1 MPASIDPFYVMEVV
15 AAAQRHEQ
23 EGNAVFHLEVGQPS
37 TGAPRGAIDVAH
49 RLLDSDALGYTTS
62 RGIPE
67 LAPAIASHVGT
78 QYDLDLDPG
87 RIAITQGASGA
98 FVLAL
103 LASFEPGARVAVTA
117 PGYPCY
123 RNMLAA
129 LHMTAVPIHVDAST
143 RFQPTVELLEAAG
156 SLDGV
161 IVASPSN
168 PTGTVLEPDE
178 LAALCSWCDEQGVR
192 LISDEIYHG
201 LTYGDT
207 VTATAASMSD
217 SAIVIN
223 SFSKYFS
230 MTGWRIGWT
239 VLPEELVT
247 AVDRL
252 AQNLVICPPALSQ
265 HVALAAFDC
274 RDELDGHVER
284 YAANR
289 KILLEGLPKAGMTDL
304 APADGAFYIWA
315 RTDHLGAD
323 SRDLTA
329 GWLRELGVAAT
340 PGIDFDPTEGHRY
353 VRFSFCGTPQTMHGA
368 IESLLT
374 WRLRSLSG

>member
-1 MPASIDPFYVMEVV
+1 MEVV

-37 TGAPRGAIDVAH
+37 TGAPRGAIDAAH
-49 RLLDSDALGYTTS
+49 RLLDSDTLGYTTS

-67 LAPAIASHVGT
+67 LAPAIAAHLRQ
-78 QYDLDLDPG
+78 QYDLDVDPA

-103 LASFEPGARVAVTA
+103 LAAFEPEARVAVAT

-123 RNMLAA
+123 RNMLTA

-143 RFQPTVELLEAAG
+143 RFQPTVALLESVG
-156 SLDGV
+156 PLDGV

-168 PTGTVLEPDE
+168 PTGTVLHPDE
-178 LAALCSWCDEQGVR
+178 LAALCSWCDERNVR

-201 LTYGDT
+201 LTYGQTRT
-207 VTATAASMSD
+207 VTATSLSD

-239 VLPEELVT
+239 VLPHELVV

-252 AQNLVICPPALSQ
+252 AQNLVICPTALSQ
-265 HVALAAFDC
+265 HVALAALDC

-284 YAANR
+284 YATNR
-289 KILLEGLPKAGMTDL
+289 QILLDGLPQAGMTDL

-315 RTDHLGAD
+315 RTDHLAAD
-323 SRDLTA
+323 SRLLA
-329 GWLRELGVAAT
+329 AEWLRELGVAAT
-340 PGIDFDPTEGHRY
+340 PGVDFHPTDGHRY
-353 VRFSFCGTPQTMHGA
+353 MRFSFCGTPETMHGA
-368 IESLLT
+368 IDSLLH
-374 WRLRSLSG
+374 WRLRSLSR